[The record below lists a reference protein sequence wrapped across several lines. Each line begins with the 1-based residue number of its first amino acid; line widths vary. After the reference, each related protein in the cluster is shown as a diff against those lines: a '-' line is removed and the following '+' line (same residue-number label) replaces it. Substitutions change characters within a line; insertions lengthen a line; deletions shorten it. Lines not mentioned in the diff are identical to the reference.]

1 MALQKGDSTLGPSV
15 MKEKNVME
23 KRSKMQLA
31 LQMVSGYGAE
41 FSAWRMPGTDPAA
54 YTNMDS
60 YVERAKLAEQGK
72 FQMIFIADTPVLS
85 NNLGSQTPM
94 FPMDPMLALM
104 AVARETKHIGLV
116 ATLSTTFN
124 YPYNIARQFKAL
136 DVISHGRVGWNAVTT
151 SDPLAAANFGARVTE
166 RKERYDKAHES
177 IQIVQA
183 LWGSWESDAWT
194 LDVEGGRFADM
205 DKIQPINLQG
215 QYYASRGPLP
225 IPPSEQGQ
233 PVIFQAG
240 GGREGLEL
248 AGKYASGVYANPY
261 DIASAREHRQ
271 AIRQS
276 AVRFGRNP
284 DDIKMFAGFMFSL
297 ASTEEE
303 ALNRRKQLMNFNP
316 QEIPNRVSYL
326 GSMIGVPLSV
336 NLVDI
341 DKPIPAD
348 LLKNA
353 YANPRDPRS
362 PIALKLLLQGL
373 SVRDV
378 LAHGVINYHPV
389 VAGTPTQVA
398 DFLEEWF
405 LAEACDGFS
414 VVPDVSFDGV
424 ADFVNQVIPIL
435 QERGLFHKE
444 YEGKTLR
451 ENMSIPYEYGMREY
465 GINE

>member
-1 MALQKGDSTLGPSV
+1 
-15 MKEKNVME
+15 MKT
-23 KRSKMQLA
+23 RSEMQLA

-54 YTNMDS
+54 YTNTDQ
-60 YVERAKLAEQGK
+60 YVERAKLAEKGK
-72 FQMIFIADTPVLS
+72 FQMIFIADTPALTV
-85 NNLGSQTPM
+85 NLGPQTPM

-104 AVARETKHIGLV
+104 AVARETNHIGLV

-151 SDPLAAANFGARVTE
+151 SDPLAAANFGSRVAN
-166 RKERYDKAHES
+166 RQERYDKAHES

-183 LWGSWESDAWT
+183 LWGSWEPDAWT
-194 LDVEGGRFADM
+194 LDVEGGTFADM

-261 DIASAREHRQ
+261 DIESAREQRQ
-271 AIRQS
+271 AIRES
-276 AVRFGRNP
+276 AARFGRNP

-303 ALNRRKQLMNFNP
+303 ALVRRKQLMSFNP
-316 QEIPNRVSYL
+316 EEIPNRVSYL
-326 GSMIGVPLSV
+326 GSMVGLPLSV
-336 NLVDI
+336 NSVDI
-341 DKPIPAD
+341 DKPLAHD

-353 YANPRDPRS
+353 YANPMDPRS
-362 PIALKLLLQGL
+362 ARALKLLFQGL
-373 SVRDV
+373 SIRDV

-389 VAGTPTQVA
+389 VAGTPEQVA

-405 LAEACDGFS
+405 VAGACDGFS
-414 VVPDVSFDGV
+414 VVPDISFDGV
-424 ADFVNQVIPIL
+424 ADFVNLVVPIL
-435 QERGLFHKE
+435 QDRGLFHRE

-451 ENMSIPYEYGMREY
+451 ENMGVPYEYGMRK
-465 GINE
+465 I

>member
-1 MALQKGDSTLGPSV
+1 MQKN
-15 MKEKNVME
+15 K
-23 KRSKMQLA
+23 KMQLA
-31 LQMVSGYGAE
+31 LQMVSGYGGE

-60 YVERAKLAEQGK
+60 YVERAKIAEKGK
-72 FQMIFIADTPVLS
+72 FQMIFIADTPSLTV
-85 NNLGSQTPM
+85 NLGPQTPA
-94 FPMDPMLALM
+94 FPMDPTLALM

-136 DVISHGRVGWNAVTT
+136 DVISQGRVGWNAVTT
-151 SDPLAAANFGARVTE
+151 SDPSAAANFGVKVAN

-194 LDVEGGRFADM
+194 LDVEGGQFADM
-205 DKIQPINLQG
+205 DKIKPINLQG

-240 GGREGLEL
+240 GGDEGLEL
-248 AGKYASGVYANPY
+248 AGRYASGVYANPY
-261 DIASAREHRQ
+261 DIESAREQRL

-276 AVRFGRNP
+276 AARFGRKP

-303 ALNRRKQLMNFNP
+303 ALNRRKQLMSFNP
-316 QEIPNRVSYL
+316 QEIPSRVSYL
-326 GSMIGVPLSV
+326 GSMISLPLSV
-336 NLVDI
+336 NSIDI
-341 DKPIPAD
+341 DKPLPPG

-353 YANPRDPRS
+353 YAQPMDPRS
-362 PIALKLLLQGL
+362 PKALKLLQQGL

-414 VVPDVSFDGV
+414 VVPDIAFDGV
-424 ADFVNQVIPIL
+424 ADFVEQVVPIL
-435 QERGLFHKE
+435 QERGLFHTE
-444 YEGKTLR
+444 YEGNTLR
-451 ENMSIPYEYGMREY
+451 ENMGVPYEYGMREL
-465 GINE
+465 E

>member
-1 MALQKGDSTLGPSV
+1 
-15 MKEKNVME
+15 MKK
-23 KRSKMQLA
+23 SKEMQLA

-60 YVERAKLAEQGK
+60 YVEGAKLAEKGK
-72 FQMIFIADTPVLS
+72 FQMIFIADTPALY
-85 NNLGSQTPM
+85 NDLGPQTPM

-151 SDPLAAANFGARVTE
+151 SHPLAAANFGAQIAN
-166 RKERYDKAHES
+166 RKERYDMAHES

-194 LDVEGGRFADM
+194 LDVEGGKFADM
-205 DKIQPINLQG
+205 DKIQPINLEG
-215 QYYASRGPLP
+215 HYYASRGPLP

-240 GGREGLEL
+240 GGDEGLEL
-248 AGKYASGVYANPY
+248 AGRYASGVYANPY
-261 DIASAREHRQ
+261 DIESAREHRQ
-271 AIRQS
+271 ALRQS
-276 AVRFGRNP
+276 ATRFGRSP
-284 DDIKMFAGFMFSL
+284 DDIKMYAGFMFSL
-297 ASTEEE
+297 GSTEEE
-303 ALNRRKQLMNFNP
+303 ALERRRQLMSFNP
-316 QEIPNRVSYL
+316 EEIPSRVRYL
-326 GSMIGVPLSV
+326 GSMVGLPLSV
-336 NLVDI
+336 NSVDI
-341 DKPIPAD
+341 DQPLATD
-348 LLKNA
+348 MLKNA
-353 YANPRDPRS
+353 YANPMDPRS
-362 PIALKLLLQGL
+362 PMALKLLKQGL
-373 SVRDV
+373 SIRDV

-389 VAGTPTQVA
+389 VAGTPVQVA

-405 LAEACDGFS
+405 LAGACDGFS
-414 VVPDVSFDGV
+414 VVPDISYDGV
-424 ADFVNQVIPIL
+424 ADFVDLVIPIL
-435 QERGLFHKE
+435 QDRGLFHRE

-451 ENMSIPYEYGMREY
+451 ENMGVPYQYGSAE
-465 GINE
+465 ILNN